1 MTKSVDIQRQT
12 HFNYYYFFLFVVHAL
27 EDEIDIDD
35 DDDDEDAGVINQHLI
50 IERKAS
56 VSSLLW
62 IGLQYAIQAFTK
74 KVPRHERQWSRS
86 FAPQYLNNTAVS
98 KTKTIS
104 FHYNN
109 MYSYGKLTLFYLCR

>member
-1 MTKSVDIQRQT
+1 MTKSTYIYNENILI
-12 HFNYYYFFLFVVHAL
+12 FNLLIVAVHAL

-86 FAPQYLNNTAVS
+86 FAPQYLNSTVVS
-98 KTKTIS
+98 HLS
-104 FHYNN
+104 PFHA
-109 MYSYGKLTLFYLCR
+109 TV

>member
-1 MTKSVDIQRQT
+1 MQRECDLIRIK
-12 HFNYYYFFLFVVHAL
+12 LFAAVHAL

-35 DDDDEDAGVINQHLI
+35 DDDDEDAGVINHHLI

-86 FAPQYLNNTAVS
+86 FAPQYLNSTVVS
-98 KTKTIS
+98 QSIHS
-104 FHYNN
+104 MLH
-109 MYSYGKLTLFYLCR
+109 SW